1 MTAENMFEPTTS
13 LSLHRL
19 SRHSLQDR
27 YESDEE
33 AVSESDTGAQ
43 DLLSSPIGSRSE
55 IYDSDLSAD
64 ENSHAD
70 PDSDRKE
77 NTLVPP
83 TVKRARPVSSATIK
97 RNSEATF
104 DEDTYVF
111 DPEEQMVL
119 ELPPS
124 DSPPQ
129 LSSSTFLQPS
139 VYVWPKQ
146 PPTTSRSRS
155 TSPSSIFSV
164 EEADIQVAKEVTIME
179 PGTRPT
185 VVLINALESRSKTSK
200 SRPSHSRPRESSRS
214 RSALVRADS
223 RRLTM
228 QRLSDAATKSP
239 RVSEKRSTMKQAP
252 KTAPTPT
259 TTTTP
264 ALEEETLSAPSATIN
279 RVSEIPPVLY
289 FPAPPRTIPT
299 QGYRTRPQTSGFDK
313 TMPPPL
319 SLRTHRPPSLRSIS
333 SKSVPTYTTR
343 PSTPFSAEEAKP
355 NNYNDAPPSQLTTPC
370 SPASISSPSSYI
382 SSKRV
387 PSAYSVS
394 NILTSRSPLMM
405 RRMTRK
411 HSASSVNSLS
421 SLRSEVGVNDPSSS
435 QISVATQ
442 PTPLPSA
449 DCHIVR
455 KSSQRRHT
463 RHASVLPSGRGFMGL
478 KLGKRSKTKA

>member
-1 MTAENMFEPTTS
+1 MTTGNMFEPTTS

-33 AVSESDTGAQ
+33 AVSESDTGPQ
-43 DLLSSPIGSRSE
+43 DLLSSPVGSQGG

-64 ENSHAD
+64 DNSHAD
-70 PDSDRKE
+70 SDSDRE
-77 NTLVPP
+77 ETILAPP
-83 TVKRARPVSSATIK
+83 TVKRARPVSSATLK

-124 DSPPQ
+124 DSPQ
-129 LSSSTFLQPS
+129 LESNTFLQPS

-155 TSPSSIFSV
+155 TSPSSVFSV
-164 EEADIQVAKEVTIME
+164 EEADIQVAKEVTITE
-179 PGTRPT
+179 PGARPT
-185 VVLINALESRSKTSK
+185 VILINALESRSKTSK
-200 SRPSHSRPRESSRS
+200 PRPIHSRSRESSRN
-214 RSALVRADS
+214 RPALVRVDS

-228 QRLSDAATKSP
+228 QRLSDPATKSP

-252 KTAPTPT
+252 KTSPIPTP
-259 TTTTP
+259 TP
-264 ALEEETLSAPSATIN
+264 ALEEETQFAPSATIK
-279 RVSEIPPVLY
+279 RVSEISPAQY

-313 TMPPPL
+313 AMPPPL
-319 SLRTHRPPSLRSIS
+319 SLRTRRPPSLRSIS
-333 SKSVPTYTTR
+333 SNSASTYTSR
-343 PSTPFSAEEAKP
+343 LSTPFSAEDAKT
-355 NNYNDAPPSQLTTPC
+355 NNYIDAQPSQHTRPC

-387 PSAYSVS
+387 PSTYSVS

-421 SLRSEVGVNDPSSS
+421 SLRSEVGVNGPSSS

-442 PTPLPSA
+442 PAPLPSA
-449 DCHIVR
+449 DCHVVR

-463 RHASVLPSGRGFMGL
+463 RHASVLPSAESVAFRDG
-478 KLGKRSKTKA
+478 